1 MTTDP
6 HVLVAGAIVLMIGCL
21 LLVPLGLPGLWL
33 MLTIIFV
40 GVVVGEVAW
49 WVFALLAIVAGL
61 AEVAEFLVV
70 RWTSARYGGSNKA
83 FWGAL
88 AGGLAGMLI
97 GMPVPV
103 IGSLIAGCIGTLL
116 GAALVTW
123 WETRHLRSAG
133 RVAWGALLGR
143 GFAAAVKTAAGVAI
157 LVIGAWALLAR

>member
-1 MTTDP
+1 MDAQLP
-6 HVLVAGAIVLMIGCL
+6 IAGAIVLMIGCL
-21 LLVPLGLPGLWL
+21 LLVPIGLPGLWL

-40 GVVVGEVAW
+40 GVVTGEVAW
-49 WVFALLAIVAGL
+49 WVLLLLTVVAGL

-70 RWTSARYGGSNKA
+70 RWTSARYGGSNRA

-103 IGSLIAGCIGTLL
+103 VGSLIAGLIGTFL

-123 WETRHLRSAG
+123 RETRHMRSAG

-157 LVIGAWALLAR
+157 LVVGAWALLAR

>member
-1 MTTDP
+1 MDAQLP
-6 HVLVAGAIVLMIGCL
+6 IAGAIVLMIGCL
-21 LLVPLGLPGLWL
+21 LLVPIGLPGLWL

-40 GVVVGEVAW
+40 GVVTGEVAW
-49 WVFALLAIVAGL
+49 WVFLLLTVVAGL

-70 RWTSARYGGSNKA
+70 RWTSARYGGSNRA

-103 IGSLIAGCIGTLL
+103 VGSLIAGLIGTFL

-123 WETRHLRSAG
+123 RETRHMRSAG

-157 LVIGAWALLAR
+157 LVVGAWALLAR